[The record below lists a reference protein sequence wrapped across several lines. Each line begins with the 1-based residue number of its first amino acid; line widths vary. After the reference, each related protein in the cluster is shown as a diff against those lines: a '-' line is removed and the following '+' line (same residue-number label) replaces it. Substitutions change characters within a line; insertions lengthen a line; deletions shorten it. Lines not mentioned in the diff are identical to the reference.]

1 MKKNLDYNALKL
13 DFFLSGDD
21 LKTFIKNNIGKI
33 NWNITR
39 KTAGWVKE
47 RDNYKQEILNK
58 ALEDNKT
65 EVSKRLEAK
74 LSKIDELYFKFIGM
88 LGEELERE
96 DLTITELY
104 TIRKILRT
112 EKGLQTNITKTDLNL
127 DDYEI
132 IPKWSIVKEEDFIND

>member
-39 KTAGWVKE
+39 KTAGWVKA
-47 RDNYKQEILNK
+47 RDEYKQEILNK

-74 LSKIDELYFKFIGM
+74 LNKIDELYFKFINM
-88 LGEELERE
+88 LWEELERE
-96 DLTITELY
+96 DLTIAEYY

-112 EKGLQTNITKTDLNL
+112 EKGLPVNITKEQ
-127 DDYEI
+127 EI
-132 IPKWSIVKEEDFIND
+132 KPEKSIFREEDFIND

>member
-13 DFFLSGDD
+13 DFFLSEDD

-39 KTAGWVKE
+39 KTAGWVKA
-47 RDNYKQEILNK
+47 RDEYKQEILNK

-74 LSKIDELYFKFIGM
+74 LNKIDELYFKFINM
-88 LGEELERE
+88 LWEELERE
-96 DLTITELY
+96 DLTIAEYY

-112 EKGLQTNITKTDLNL
+112 EKGLPVNITKEQ
-127 DDYEI
+127 EI
-132 IPKWSIVKEEDFIND
+132 KPEKSIFREEDFIND